1 MAKIVH
7 IIIYISIISLSIS
20 AFSILMILM
29 AYNIGFCLLFILC
42 MILMDFLLIMM
53 TSVIYYLL
61 IKIFKGEKLKDV
73 LNLFQIFMIF
83 VF

>member
-1 MAKIVH
+1 
-7 IIIYISIISLSIS
+7 
-20 AFSILMILM
+20 
-29 AYNIGFCLLFILC
+29 ILC

-73 LNLFQIFMIF
+73 LNLFQIFMIL
-83 VF
+83 VFSIMYYFITSSLSDIQINYTFSINAYDLFIPF